1 MFNKISEHEPITL
14 TDSVS
19 FNCKYIINTLTDK
32 TKKVSRNQIKSVQNS
47 LLPFKSKRTELDKLR
62 LPSHI
67 QYWKVN

>member
-47 LLPFKSKRTELDKLR
+47 LLPFKSK
-62 LPSHI
+62 
-67 QYWKVN
+67 